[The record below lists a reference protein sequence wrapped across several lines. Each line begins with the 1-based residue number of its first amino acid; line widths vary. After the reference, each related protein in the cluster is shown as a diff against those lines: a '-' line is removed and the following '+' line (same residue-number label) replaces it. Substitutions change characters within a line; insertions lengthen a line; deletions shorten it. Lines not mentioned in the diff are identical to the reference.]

1 LRRVQDRAPKP
12 RAAFLWLICLALAAG
27 AVPPPIPPAS
37 PNSSAK
43 TLKDACALNVR
54 DATGWSSTTA
64 RMQRQGLAVTFGAFC
79 IECSVE
85 ARCGAAAIG
94 RSNAF
99 TLWNTRI
106 FDLKPPFYLSIV
118 SIHAPFRRYYEQ
130 VYGIC
135 AGFER
140 CQEMTPWRV
149 SLNSIDVVVLEPEP
163 RLYAQLD
170 GLIDTVRE
178 NSNQDVVLDF
188 SAVGMLTTSGISRL
202 MRLRSLL
209 DGSGRRLILC

>member
-1 LRRVQDRAPKP
+1 
-12 RAAFLWLICLALAAG
+12 
-27 AVPPPIPPAS
+27 
-37 PNSSAK
+37 
-43 TLKDACALNVR
+43 
-54 DATGWSSTTA
+54 
-64 RMQRQGLAVTFGAFC
+64 
-79 IECSVE
+79 
-85 ARCGAAAIG
+85 
-94 RSNAF
+94 
-99 TLWNTRI
+99 
-106 FDLKPPFYLSIV
+106 
-118 SIHAPFRRYYEQ
+118 
-130 VYGIC
+130 
-135 AGFER
+135 
-140 CQEMTPWRV
+140 MTPWRV